1 MHKLKNMNCKVVKKL
16 SKIQRGWSV
25 ASTRTADTD
34 LRIIQGHYPYKVT
47 TELGEHIALVKSQS
61 KAKTGFAKAGTLND
75 KDEGFAIAELISAA
89 PEMYAAIEQLIAT
102 WDSDFPVV
110 CDRRA
115 QILFEQDIE
124 NARKA
129 LRKAKPDKIG
139 DA

>member
-25 ASTRTADTD
+25 TSTKTSDTD

-61 KAKTGFAKAGTLND
+61 KAKAGFAKAGTLND

-89 PEMYAAIEQLIAT
+89 PEMYAAIEQLIAN
-102 WDSDFPVV
+102 WDSDF
-110 CDRRA
+110 RTRYKESN
-115 QILFEQDIE
+115 EQDIE

>member
-1 MHKLKNMNCKVVKKL
+1 MT
-16 SKIQRGWSV
+16 
-25 ASTRTADTD
+25 STKTSDTD

-89 PEMYAAIEQLIAT
+89 PEMYAAIEQLIAN
-102 WDSDFPVV
+102 WDSDF
-110 CDRRA
+110 RTRYKGSN
-115 QILFEQDIE
+115 EQHIE

>member
-1 MHKLKNMNCKVVKKL
+1 M
-16 SKIQRGWSV
+16 RWSV
-25 ASTRTADTD
+25 DSTKTQDIS
-34 LRIIQGHYPYKVT
+34 LRIIQGHYPYAVK

-61 KAKTGFAKAGTLND
+61 KAKTGFAKAGTVND

-89 PEMYAAIEQLIAT
+89 PEMYAAIEQLIAN
-102 WDSDFPVV
+102 WDSDFP
-110 CDRRA
+110 DGD
-115 QILFEQDIE
+115 LFDQDIE

>member
-89 PEMYAAIEQLIAT
+89 PEMYAAIEQIIAT
-102 WDSDFPVV
+102 WNSDFP
-110 CDRRA
+110 DGD
-115 QILFEQDIE
+115 LFDQDIE

>member
-25 ASTRTADTD
+25 TSTKTSDTD

-61 KAKTGFAKAGTLND
+61 KAKTGFPKAGTLND

-89 PEMYAAIEQLIAT
+89 PEMYAAIEQLIAN
-102 WDSDFPVV
+102 WDSDF
-110 CDRRA
+110 RTRYKESN
-115 QILFEQDIE
+115 EQDIE

>member
-25 ASTRTADTD
+25 TSTKTSDTD

-89 PEMYAAIEQLIAT
+89 PEMYAAIEQLIAN
-102 WDSDFPVV
+102 WDSDF
-110 CDRRA
+110 RTRYKESN
-115 QILFEQDIE
+115 EQDIE

>member
-25 ASTRTADTD
+25 TSTKTSDTD

-89 PEMYAAIEQLIAT
+89 PEMYAALEQLVAT
-102 WDSDFPVV
+102 WDSDLPDKEAFTRIHLIYIV
-110 CDRRA
+110 
-115 QILFEQDIE
+115 

>member
-25 ASTRTADTD
+25 TSTKTSDTD

-89 PEMYAAIEQLIAT
+89 PEMYAAIEQLIAN
-102 WDSDFPVV
+102 WDSDF
-110 CDRRA
+110 RTRYKGSN
-115 QILFEQDIE
+115 EQDIE

>member
-25 ASTRTADTD
+25 TSTKTSDTD

-89 PEMYAAIEQLIAT
+89 PEIYAAIEQLIAN
-102 WDSDFPVV
+102 WDSDF
-110 CDRRA
+110 RTRYKESN
-115 QILFEQDIE
+115 EQDIE